1 MTPRASGVLSVIVPV
16 LNAED
21 NIPEL
26 VRRLKAALDG
36 GLSCDII
43 FVDDGSTDR
52 TATADVAARRG
63 PPDQLDRGPADLNRR
78 AHARRVR
85 LQRRGEPV

>member
-1 MTPRASGVLSVIVPV
+1 MTPRASGVVSVIVPV
-16 LNAED
+16 LNEED

-52 TATADVAARRG
+52 TRR
-63 PPDQLDRGPADLNRR
+63 PLTSLRVEDLRINSTE
-78 AHARRVR
+78 HP
-85 LQRRGEPV
+85 QI

>member
-1 MTPRASGVLSVIVPV
+1 MTQRASGVVSVIVPV
-16 LNAED
+16 LNEED
-21 NIPEL
+21 NIPKL

-52 TATADVAARRG
+52 PRR
-63 PPDQLDRGPADLNRR
+63 LLTSLHVEDLRINSTEDP
-78 AHARRVR
+78 
-85 LQRRGEPV
+85 QI

>member
-1 MTPRASGVLSVIVPV
+1 MTPRASGVVSVIVPV
-16 LNAED
+16 LNEED

-52 TATADVAARRG
+52 TGRLLTSLHVE
-63 PPDQLDRGPADLNRR
+63 DLRINSTEDP
-78 AHARRVR
+78 
-85 LQRRGEPV
+85 QI

>member
-21 NIPEL
+21 NIPQL
-26 VRRLKAALDG
+26 VRRFQAALDG

-52 TATADVAARRG
+52 TRRR
-63 PPDQLDRGPADLNRR
+63 LTSLHVEDLRINSTE
-78 AHARRVR
+78 HP
-85 LQRRGEPV
+85 QI